1 MLGIDRKV
9 LRAAWTLLLFAT
21 VVFAVY
27 LAARTIM
34 VFVVALLFAYLLTP
48 IVDFA
53 QRRAPTTWPRIAILG
68 IVYVAFVAGLISLLV
83 LLGSKIG
90 EEAGLL
96 AKTLPDRLK
105 NSDPLAGIPFPGF
118 LEPWRAQIL
127 DFLRTQIS
135 GLDEKVLPIL
145 KAAGGHVAE
154 GLGSILTVVLIP
166 ILSFFFL
173 KDGREMRNA
182 MVEAAGSQ
190 AHVVS
195 GILDDLHDLLAQYI
209 RALVFLA
216 LATLLF
222 YTIFLEAVGVPYP
235 VLLAGIAAILEVIPV
250 VGPLTA
256 SGVILLVA
264 AFNGF
269 PHMLWIVIFLVV
281 YRIFQDY
288 VLNPYLMSSGV
299 DVPPLLVLFGVLA
312 GEQVAGIPGMFFS
325 VPVIAALRVLLVRQG
340 WFTKTRLPK
349 PHPQHVAPH

>member
-21 VVFAVY
+21 IVFAVY

-53 QRRAPTTWPRIAILG
+53 QRRAPKTWPRIAILG
-68 IVYVAFVAGLISLLV
+68 IVYVVFVAGLVTALV
-83 LLGSKIG
+83 LLGAKIG
-90 EEAGLL
+90 EEASLL
-96 AKTLPDRLK
+96 AKGLPDRLK
-105 NSDPLAGIPFPGF
+105 HENPLAGVPFPGF
-118 LEPWRAQIL
+118 LEPWREQII
-127 DFLRTQIS
+127 DFLRAQIS
-135 GLDEKVLPIL
+135 GLDEKVLPML
-145 KAAGGHVAE
+145 KAAGSHVAE
-154 GLGSILTVVLIP
+154 GLGSLLTVVLIP

-173 KDGREMRNA
+173 KDGRAMRDA
-182 MVEAAGSQ
+182 MVGAAGTK

-195 GILDDLHDLLAQYI
+195 GILDDLHDLLAMYI

-216 LATLLF
+216 LATMMF
-222 YTIFLEAVGVPYP
+222 YTLFLQVVGVPYP

-250 VGPLTA
+250 VGPLTG

-325 VPVIAALRVLLVRQG
+325 VPVIAALRVLAVRQG
-340 WFTKTRLPK
+340 WFTEPRRVKIPAR
-349 PHPQHVAPH
+349 

>member
-1 MLGIDRKV
+1 MLGIDRRV
-9 LRAAWTLLLFAT
+9 LSAAWTLLLFA
-21 VVFAVY
+21 VVVAAVY

-53 QRRAPTTWPRIAILG
+53 QRRAPKTWSRVAVLG
-68 IVYVAFVAGLISLLV
+68 IVYIVFVASLIGVLV
-83 LLGSKIG
+83 VLGSKIG
-90 EEAGLL
+90 EEATML
-96 AKTLPDRLK
+96 AKRLPDRLQHE
-105 NSDPLAGIPFPGF
+105 DPLAGIPFPGF
-118 LEPWRAQIL
+118 LDPWRAQII
-127 DFLRTQIS
+127 DFLRSQLS
-135 GLDEKVLPIL
+135 GLDEKVLPML
-145 KAAGGHVAE
+145 TAAGSRVVE
-154 GLGSILTVVLIP
+154 GLGSLLTVVLIP

-182 MVEAAGSQ
+182 LVEAAGKK

-209 RALVFLA
+209 RALVLLA

-222 YTIFLEAVGVPYP
+222 YSIFLEVVGVPYP

-269 PHMLWIVIFLVV
+269 PHMLWIVVFLVV

-325 VPVIAALRVLLVRQG
+325 VPVIAALRVLMVRQG
-340 WFTKTRLPK
+340 WVAGQRPK
-349 PHPQHVAPH
+349 KPQPG